1 MKYHYYYNQIP
12 GGEPWRNNLIYTSLI
27 SEDKKT
33 FVQWY
38 HNDSDYHK
46 GMNEVVDPE
55 LMKDKWAR
63 ELCYL
68 THMHTWHPESV
79 PEILDID
86 LLEKKIYLKIDGV
99 DLWQRSLD
107 RNNCAFEEI
116 VPDWQE
122 QMLAIFKNHI
132 DLNLW
137 KYSLHPSSYFIV
149 DGKLKSIN
157 YFFTYGA
164 GEGPITVRDHL
175 SHISEGRRAEM
186 KPKTDAMGIDWDEPQ
201 SLYTMQMLAFESFR
215 NNYPAD
221 FIERAKSLYDNVR
234 D

>member
-1 MKYHYYYNQIP
+1 MKFHYYYNQIP
-12 GGEPWRNNLIYTSLI
+12 GGELWRNNLIYTSLI

-55 LMKDKWAR
+55 LMKEKWAR

-68 THMHTWHPESV
+68 NHMHTWHPESV

-86 LLEKKIYLKIDGV
+86 LREKKIYLKIDGV

-107 RNNCAFEEI
+107 RNHCSFEEI

-122 QMLAIFKNHI
+122 QMLDIFKNYI
-132 DLNLW
+132 DLTLW
-137 KYSLHPSSYFIV
+137 KYSLHPSSYFVV

-157 YFFTYGA
+157 YFFTYQT

-186 KPKTDAMGIDWDEPQ
+186 KPKTDAMGIDWDAPQ
-201 SLYTMQMLAFESFR
+201 TLYTMQMLTFESFR

-221 FIERAKSLYDNVR
+221 FIERAKSLYANVR